1 MHKLTQRYSL
11 YLFVSM
17 LTGFISTFL
26 MVDYRTIVCILLRLT
41 VIGLSVVLSVITIYK
56 ITVKFRLYT
65 YFSDDTVKQ
74 ELDIKY
80 TNYILY
86 LLIFI
91 TVALVLMYYLE
102 R

>member
-1 MHKLTQRYSL
+1 MVKLVQRYSL
-11 YLFVSM
+11 YLFVSI

-26 MVDYRTIVCILLRLT
+26 MVDYKTIVGISLRLT

-56 ITVKFRLYT
+56 TAVKFRLYS

-80 TNYILY
+80 TNYMLY

-91 TVALVLMYYLE
+91 TVVLILMYYLE